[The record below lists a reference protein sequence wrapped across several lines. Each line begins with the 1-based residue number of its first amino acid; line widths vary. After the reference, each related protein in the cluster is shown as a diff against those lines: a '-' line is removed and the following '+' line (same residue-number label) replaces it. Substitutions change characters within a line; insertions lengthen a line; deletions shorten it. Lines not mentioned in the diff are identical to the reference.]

1 MNNFN
6 QFNKEKI
13 YQIKIINNKKILFV
27 QKIKNNILNIELNL
41 RVMLEQFKE
50 YISQELGINYKT
62 NILFGSNINVT
73 EFEEE
78 EKEININENSNKNCF
93 NKKEEKLKENIKQ
106 HLKQNI
112 RKRKYQIVSLSK
124 KREILLEVNFF

>member
-62 NILFGSNINVT
+62 NILFGSNINET

-78 EKEININENSNKNCF
+78 EKENSNKSCF
-93 NKKEEKLKENIKQ
+93 NKKQEKIKENIKQ

-124 KREILLEVNFF
+124 KREILLVVNFF

>member
-27 QKIKNNILNIELNL
+27 QKIKNTIKYRTKFKSNV
-41 RVMLEQFKE
+41 RTFKE

-93 NKKEEKLKENIKQ
+93 NKKEEKLKEDIKQ

-112 RKRKYQIVSLSK
+112 RQKKYQILSLSK